1 MRWFLIDQL
10 LECEPGR
17 RAVGVKTFPLSD
29 LFFLDH
35 FTANPIVPGVL
46 QIEMVA
52 QTGGKSLRLLRPEM
66 QALIGSVKSAKFIR
80 PIRPGDRCRITVD
93 IVTHSDYAIESGIV
107 EVDGVR
113 VCQAELLAVFVPRA
127 LAEPPEQDLIIGAWQ
142 RRHGGQHEPLAVG
155 ERAHTVVA

>member
-1 MRWFLIDQL
+1 MRWILIDQL
-10 LECEPGR
+10 LECDPGK

-35 FTANPIVPGVL
+35 FTGNPIVPGVL
-46 QIEMVA
+46 QIEMMA

-66 QALIGSVKSAKFIR
+66 QALLGSVKSAKFLK

-93 IVTHSDYAIESGIV
+93 IVTRDDYAIETGIV

-113 VCQAELLAVFVPRA
+113 VSQAELLAVFVPRA
-127 LAEPPEQDLIIGAWQ
+127 VAEPPDQDAIIAAWQ
-142 RRHGGQHEPLAVG
+142 RRFVECPCDL
-155 ERAHTVVA
+155 